1 MFVIVE
7 DKKALGTEKMVM
19 DIGAK
24 DTFHCDLKN
33 ETTLIRWYNSAGQ
46 ELHSESGGRTRIKA
60 FRNGTFTIESVE
72 LSDGGTYTC
81 KGLKYIRYYT
91 IYVDGMSNY
100 FKRSAVFIVY
110 FHTTIKYKS
119 TVCLRPQY

>member
-1 MFVIVE
+1 ME
-7 DKKALGTEKMVM
+7 DKEALTTEKMVM

-24 DTFHCDLKN
+24 DTFRCTLKN
-33 ETTLIRWYNSAGQ
+33 ETTLIRWYNSTGQ
-46 ELHSESGGRTRIKA
+46 ELHSESGGRIKT

-100 FKRSAVFIVY
+100 FKMKHCKRHNEAHRY
-110 FHTTIKYKS
+110 F
-119 TVCLRPQY
+119 